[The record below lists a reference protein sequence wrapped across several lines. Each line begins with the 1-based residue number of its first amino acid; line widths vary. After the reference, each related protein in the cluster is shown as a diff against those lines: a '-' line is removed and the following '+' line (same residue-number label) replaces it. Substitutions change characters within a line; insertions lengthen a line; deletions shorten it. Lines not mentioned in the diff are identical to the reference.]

1 MASDQDDPSDRRRG
15 ARIPVNAEF
24 ASMPSATF
32 ISDLS
37 EYGVFVHT
45 PTPAPRG
52 TRLKLRFTVLLD
64 DPVIVEGEG
73 KVVRQQYEPAPGMGI
88 EFTELEPEMIL
99 RINDVIS
106 RQRPLDL
113 GPPLSRDEDTDTDT
127 LETAATLTRG
137 DVEDPIDTAQTL
149 RRDPVGKGGFGA
161 FRPPAMPGSDE
172 HAKTGL
178 YQPVG
183 IGIEDPDAEQ

>member
-1 MASDQDDPSDRRRG
+1 MASDQDEPSDRRRA
-15 ARIPVNAEF
+15 ARIPINAEF
-24 ASMPSATF
+24 ATTPMATY

-45 PTPAPRG
+45 PTPSPRG
-52 TRLKLRFTVLLD
+52 TKLKLRFTVLLD

-73 KVVRQQYEPAPGMGI
+73 KVVRQQYEPVPGMGI
-88 EFTELEPEMIL
+88 EFTELDPEMIL

-106 RQRPLDL
+106 RQRPLEL
-113 GPPLSRDEDTDTDT
+113 GPPLEREEDTDTDT
-127 LETAATLTRG
+127 LETAATLTRRG
-137 DVEDPIDTAQTL
+137 MEDPLDTAQTI
-149 RRDPVGKGGFGA
+149 RRDPSPKGGVGA

-183 IGIEDPDAEQ
+183 TEDPDAEQ

>member
-1 MASDQDDPSDRRRG
+1 MVSEQDDPSDRRRG
-15 ARIPVNAEF
+15 TRIPVNAEF

-73 KVVRQQYEPAPGMGI
+73 KVVRQQYEPVPGMGI
-88 EFTELEPEMIL
+88 EFTELDPEMIL

-106 RQRPLDL
+106 RQRPLEL
-113 GPPLSRDEDTDTDT
+113 GPPLEREEDTDTDT
-127 LETAATLTRG
+127 LETAATLTRRG
-137 DVEDPIDTAQTL
+137 MEDPLDTAQTI
-149 RRDPVGKGGFGA
+149 RRDPSPKGGVGA

-183 IGIEDPDAEQ
+183 TEDPDAEQ